1 MFNGLHIVFSANSAW
16 AILNFRAGIIKDLI
30 SRGVSVTI
38 VGPFDNDS
46 FSLLQAIGC
55 KVVALPISSR
65 GLNPISD
72 LLLFIRYLY
81 YYSKLKP
88 DLIFHYT
95 VKPNIFGAIAANI
108 LRIPSIS
115 VITGLGYTFINHNFI
130 SLLVK
135 FLYRISLKTSIEVWF
150 LNIEDQEIFLSL
162 KIINGKNCRVLQGE
176 GCDTKHFSPLSK
188 KSNDLNFRFLLA
200 GRMLYDKGVVEF
212 VESAKIVKKIHPT
225 VIFQL
230 VGPIGS
236 ANPSAISFFQ
246 IEQWASQG
254 LIEYLGEHE
263 DIRQV
268 IRDVDCVVLP
278 SYREGIPRS
287 LMEAA
292 SMCKPLIA
300 SDVPGCRDIVLPGVT
315 GFLCKVKDPIDL
327 AQKMLEM
334 LALPVSYQN
343 KMGSNARAYIQ
354 ANFDEV
360 LTINFYIEF
369 IKTLLTSKH
378 ICVSKNCK

>member
-1 MFNGLHIVFSANSAW
+1 MINGLHIVFSANSSW
-16 AILNFRAGIIKDLI
+16 AIFNFRVGIIKYLI
-30 SRGVSVTI
+30 SRGALVSI
-38 VGPFDNDS
+38 VGPPDNS
-46 FSLLQAIGC
+46 FPLLQAIGC
-55 KVVALPISSR
+55 KTISLPISSR

-81 YYSKLKP
+81 YYFKLKP

-95 VKPNIFGAIAANI
+95 VKPNIFGAIAANL

-115 VITGLGYTFINHNFI
+115 VITGLGYTFINHSFI
-130 SLLVK
+130 SSLVK
-135 FLYRISLKTSIEVWF
+135 FLYRISLKLPIEVWF
-150 LNIEDQEIFLSL
+150 LNFDDLEIFLSL
-162 KIINGKNCRVLQGE
+162 KIIKSKNCRVLQGE
-176 GCDTKHFSPLSK
+176 GCDTTHFSPLLKTSK
-188 KSNDLNFRFLLA
+188 DINFRFLLV
-200 GRMLYDKGVVEF
+200 GRMLYDKGVLEF
-212 VESAKIVKKIHPT
+212 VEAAKIVKKIQPT

-236 ANPSAISFFQ
+236 ANPSAIPFFQ
-246 IEQWASQG
+246 IELWASQG
-254 LIEYLGEHE
+254 LIEYLGDHE

-300 SDVPGCRDIVLPGVT
+300 SDVPGCRNLILSGKT

-327 AQKMLEM
+327 SQKMLEM
-334 LALPVSYQN
+334 LALPASCRD
-343 KMGSNARAYIQ
+343 KMGSDARAYIQ
-354 ANFDEV
+354 ENFDEV
-360 LTINFYIEF
+360 LIINIYVRFIEM
-369 IKTLLTSKH
+369 LLASE
-378 ICVSKNCK
+378 